1 MKILKAVQKGFSL
14 IEIMI
19 VVAIIGII
27 ASIAL
32 PSYADYVEKGRAAEA
47 PSILAD
53 LRIKMEQCFQ
63 DTRDY
68 TDVTC
73 AAFCSPG
80 SGDVYFGYSCTPAAT
95 ATTYTLAAAGVG
107 NMSTF
112 AYSVDES
119 NNKNS
124 TYKSVAGN
132 GCWLSSKGSS
142 C

>member
-1 MKILKAVQKGFSL
+1 MKILKATQKGFSL
-14 IEIMI
+14 IELMI

-32 PSYADYVEKGRAAEA
+32 PSYADYVEQGRAAEA

-53 LRIKMEQCFQ
+53 LRIKLEQYYQ
-63 DTRDY
+63 DNRTY
-68 TDVTC
+68 VGGS
-73 AAFCSPG
+73 CSPG
-80 SGDVYFGYSCTPAAT
+80 SGDVYFGYSCTVQTET
-95 ATTYTLAAAGVG
+95 AYTLVAAGVG

-112 AYSVDES
+112 DYSVDES
-119 NNKNS
+119 NDKNS
-124 TYKSVAGN
+124 TYKGVAGV